1 MSISRENN
9 TVYGAE
15 PGFPQIKLSYE
26 HIIHKKVYNYNCVLA
41 IPCGVKC
48 FAWFTI
54 KDNMNVC
61 NIMELSNNAVIN
73 TTIYK
78 CCFNSELS
86 FGTIFYGTLVKMNG
100 SSFFTIENIYNYKG
114 KSILHYTW
122 GEKTHLLIQLFK
134 YDITQVAYNN
144 QFVIFTIP
152 IIKASFNELLQEIKM
167 LKYKVQYIQ
176 YKFFSDTNHNA
187 NTYTKYIYN
196 HNTSTTDEKEFISRS
211 VHPIMDKDKYTT
223 FTVKPDIQPD
233 IYNLYTCDNRSDSK
247 FYDVAYIP
255 DYKTSVMMNR
265 LFRNIKE
272 NNNLDRLEES
282 DSDDEFENENLDK
295 FVYLNRSYN
304 MNCVYN
310 HKFKKWVPLSISEN
324 KQVANNASIKKYY

>member
-9 TVYGAE
+9 IVYGAE

-26 HIIHKKVYNYNCVLA
+26 HIIHKKVYNYNCVMA

-61 NIMELSNNAVIN
+61 NIMELSNNEVIN
-73 TTIYK
+73 TTVYN

-86 FGTIFYGTLVKMNG
+86 FGTIFYGTLVKTRG
-100 SSFFTIENIYNYKG
+100 SSFFTIENIFYYKG

-122 GEKTHLLIQLFK
+122 GEKTHLLTQMFK

-144 QFVIFTIP
+144 QFIIFTLP
-152 IIKASFNELLQEIKM
+152 VIKASFNELLQEIKM

-176 YKFFSDTNHNA
+176 YKFFSDTNYNA
-187 NTYTKYIYN
+187 NTYTKYIY
-196 HNTSTTDEKEFISRS
+196 TTASPNKDFSSRS
-211 VHPIMDKDKYTT
+211 IQPNMDKDKYVI
-223 FTVKPDIQPD
+223 FKVNADIQPD
-233 IYNLYTCDNRSDSK
+233 IYNLYTCDKDGNST

-255 DYKTSVMMNR
+255 DYKTSVMMNH

-282 DSDDEFENENLDK
+282 DSEDEFENENIDK

-304 MNCVYN
+304 MSCVYN
-310 HKFKKWVPLSISEN
+310 HKFKKWVPISISEN
-324 KQVANNASIKKYY
+324 TNVSNASIKNYY

>member
-9 TVYGAE
+9 FVYGAE
-15 PGFPQIKLSYE
+15 PGFPQIKLSYD

-48 FAWFTI
+48 IAWFTI

-61 NIMELSNNAVIN
+61 NIMELSNNEVVN

-86 FGTIFYGTLVKMNG
+86 FGTIFYGTLVKTHG
-100 SSFFTIENIYNYKG
+100 SSFCTIENIFYYKG

-122 GEKTHLLIQLFK
+122 GEKLRLFTQMFK

-144 QFVIFTIP
+144 RFIIFSIP
-152 IIKASFNELLQEIKM
+152 LIKASFNELLQEIKM

-176 YKFFSDTNHNA
+176 YKFFSDTTHTA
-187 NTYTKYIYN
+187 NTCTKYIYN
-196 HNTSTTDEKEFISRS
+196 NANLEKVFISSS
-211 VHPIMDKDKYTT
+211 VHSRMDKDKYIT
-223 FTVKPDIQPD
+223 FKVTPDIQPD
-233 IYNLYTCDNRSDSK
+233 IYNLYTCDNDGNST

-255 DYKTSVMMNR
+255 DYKTSVMMNH

-272 NNNLDRLEES
+272 NANLDRLEES
-282 DSDDEFENENLDK
+282 DSEDEFENENIDK

-304 MNCVYN
+304 MSCIYN
-310 HKFKKWVPLSISEN
+310 PKFKKWIPLSISEN
-324 KQVANNASIKKYY
+324 KQVANTASIKKYY

>member
-15 PGFPQIKLSYE
+15 PGFPQIKLSYD

-48 FAWFTI
+48 IAWFTI

-61 NIMELSNNAVIN
+61 NIMELSNNEVIK

-86 FGTIFYGTLVKMNG
+86 FGTIFYGTLVKTQG
-100 SSFFTIENIYNYKG
+100 SSFCTIENIFYYKG

-122 GEKTHLLIQLFK
+122 GEKLRLFTQIFK

-144 QFVIFTIP
+144 QFIIFSIP
-152 IIKASFNELLQEIKM
+152 LIKASFNELLQEIRM

-176 YKFFSDTNHNA
+176 YKFFSDTTHTA
-187 NTYTKYIYN
+187 NTCTKYIYN
-196 HNTSTTDEKEFISRS
+196 HPTNTEKDFILRS
-211 VHPIMDKDKYTT
+211 AQPNMDTDKYIT
-223 FTVKPDIQPD
+223 FKVTPDIQPD
-233 IYNLYTCDNRSDSK
+233 IYNLYTSDNDGNTT

-255 DYKTSVMMNR
+255 DYKTSVMMNH

-272 NNNLDRLEES
+272 NANLDRLEES
-282 DSDDEFENENLDK
+282 DSDDEFENENIDK

-304 MNCVYN
+304 MNCIYN
-310 HKFKKWVPLSISEN
+310 HKFKKWTPLSISEN
-324 KQVANNASIKKYY
+324 KQVASTASIKKYY

>member
-1 MSISRENN
+1 MSTSRENT

-26 HIIHKKVYNYNCVLA
+26 HILHKKVYNYNCVLA
-41 IPCGVKC
+41 IPYGVKC
-48 FAWFTI
+48 IAWFTI

-86 FGTIFYGTLVKMNG
+86 FGTIFYGTLIKTQG
-100 SSFFTIENIYNYKG
+100 SSFFTIENIFYYKG

-122 GEKTHLLIQLFK
+122 GEKTHLLTQIFK

-144 QFVIFTIP
+144 QFIIFTLP

-176 YKFFSDTNHNA
+176 YKFFSDTNYNA

-196 HNTSTTDEKEFISRS
+196 NTPHTEKDFMSHSIQPS
-211 VHPIMDKDKYTT
+211 INKDKYAI

-233 IYNLYTCDNRSDSK
+233 IYNLYTCDNRGGFT

-255 DYKTSVMMNR
+255 DYKTSVMMNQ

-282 DSDDEFENENLDK
+282 DSEDEFENENIDK

-304 MNCVYN
+304 MNCVYH
-310 HKFKKWVPLSISEN
+310 HKFKKWVPLSISEK
-324 KQVANNASIKKYY
+324 KQVDNDSIKHYY

>member
-1 MSISRENN
+1 MSICRENTN
-9 TVYGAE
+9 VYGTE
-15 PGFPQIKLSYE
+15 PGFPQIKLSYD

-48 FAWFTI
+48 LAWFTI

-61 NIMELSNNAVIN
+61 NIMELSNNEVIN

-86 FGTIFYGTLVKMNG
+86 FGTIFYGTLVKMQG
-100 SSFFTIENIYNYKG
+100 SSFFTIENIFYYKG
-114 KSILHYTW
+114 KSMVHYTW
-122 GEKTHLLIQLFK
+122 GEKLRLLTQIFK

-144 QFVIFTIP
+144 HFLIFTIP
-152 IIKASFNELLQEIKM
+152 LIKASFKELLQEIKM

-176 YKFFSDTNHNA
+176 YTFFSDTSHNA

-196 HNTSTTDEKEFISRS
+196 NTNVDKDSISRS
-211 VHPIMDKDKYTT
+211 VQPIMDKDKYIT
-223 FTVKPDIQPD
+223 FKVNPDIQPD
-233 IYNLYTCDNRSDSK
+233 IYNLYTCDNDGTST

-255 DYKTSVMMNR
+255 DYKTSVMMNN

-282 DSDDEFENENLDK
+282 DSEDEFENENIDK

-310 HKFKKWVPLSISEN
+310 HKFKKWVPLSISEK
-324 KQVANNASIKKYY
+324 KQVANTASIKKYY